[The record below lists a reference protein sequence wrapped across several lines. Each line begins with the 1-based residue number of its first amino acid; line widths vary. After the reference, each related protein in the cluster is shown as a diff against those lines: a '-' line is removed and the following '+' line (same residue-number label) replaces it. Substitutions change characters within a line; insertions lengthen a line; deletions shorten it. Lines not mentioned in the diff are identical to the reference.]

1 LRLHWGSWL
10 ARGAAP
16 GLSSRPR
23 ALRAFAVAAGF
34 SLTRISVP
42 FWGLVGMLALAWGV
56 AVALVKT
63 AGQLYSS
70 GGEASGNRSSS
81 RPTE

>member
-42 FWGLVGMLALAWGV
+42 FWGLVGMLALA
-56 AVALVKT
+56 LVKT